1 MKTFYIRTFSA
12 IVFGTVMIAGFW
24 YSVATFLLLIF
35 IINFVCLFEYFSLI
49 QKIPSLNYRFF
60 DVIAG
65 ISIGVFFNVLMIA
78 LLSYQSSLNALGGI
92 FIMLPV
98 LALLFF
104 IFQVFKKEYYNLQPV
119 AFSTLGL
126 LYITVPLN
134 LMVFM
139 GAGND
144 PFGSNPTLNYDIIFG
159 ILVLIWVGDTMAY
172 ITGSL
177 LGKKKLIENISPN
190 KTIAGTIGGIIFCV
204 IASIIISKYFSH
216 KYSLI
221 DWVTIGLIAGI
232 FGTFGDLVES
242 LLKRTAGVKDSGR
255 IMPGH
260 GGLLDRFD
268 SFIFV
273 IPFVFVYL
281 YLSGK
286 LLLA

>member
-1 MKTFYIRTFSA
+1 MKTFYIRTLSA
-12 IVFGTVMIAGFW
+12 IVFGTIMIAGFW
-24 YSVATFLLLIF
+24 YSVATFLLLVF
-35 IINFVCLFEYFSLI
+35 IINFVCLFEYFTLI

-65 ISIGVFFNVLMIA
+65 ISIGVFFNLLMLT
-78 LLSYQSSLNALGGI
+78 LLLYQSSLAAFGGI
-92 FIMLPV
+92 LIALPV
-98 LALLFF
+98 LGLLFF
-104 IFQVFKKEYYNLQPV
+104 IFQLFKKEYYNLQPV
-119 AFSTLGL
+119 AFSILGM
-126 LYITVPLN
+126 LYVTVPFN
-134 LMVFM
+134 LLIFM
-139 GAGND
+139 GARSDIFGGNLV
-144 PFGSNPTLNYDIIFG
+144 LNRDIIFG
-159 ILVLIWVGDTMAY
+159 ILVLIWVNDTMAY

-177 LGKKKLIENISPN
+177 LGKRKLIERVSPN

-204 IASIIISKYFSH
+204 VAAIIISKYFSH

-221 DWVTIGLIAGI
+221 DWISIGLIVGI

-242 LLKRTAGVKDSGR
+242 LLKRTAGVKDSGK

-281 YLSGK
+281 CLVGNP
-286 LLLA
+286 